1 MLEFD
6 YASGDSDPLDQDSGR
21 FDSLYGVTTFEF
33 GPSEIYGVFSRSN
46 LITPGI
52 RVTANPRQNLNLMA
66 SYRHFWLAED
76 TDSWG
81 RTKLQDSSGDTKS
94 YLG

>member
-1 MLEFD
+1 MRL
-6 YASGDSDPLDQDSGR
+6 R
-21 FDSLYGVTTFEF
+21 
-33 GPSEIYGVFSRSN
+33 
-46 LITPGI
+46 
-52 RVTANPRQNLNLMA
+52 A

-94 YLG
+94 YLGQHLELRARWDVVPGNLRIEFGGIFLQAENLSDNNSIFAYAGAAFTF